1 MSVDL
6 GVIATTVNQA
16 ANVILVNPKKNKG
29 ITPQPTVNP
38 NGGTTTA
45 QPDQPQSFLFH
56 VPGEDNIRL
65 QSDITDNAVEDNTSL
80 QDQIALKP
88 ITINTAGYIGEL
100 NNVTPPELE
109 LLKLAADRLTTLG
122 PFVPVISASATRAYN
137 AASQAYAAAVLAKN
151 TAVSAW
157 NSIVGGDAAQTQT
170 KQQVAFNQF
179 LGYYNARQL
188 FTVQT
193 PWAIFENMAI
203 LTLAA
208 TQDEDTRMVTHFEIT
223 FKQLTFAKSIVS
235 TTIGQGR
242 ANAQLGKLIDKG
254 FQKPVPGPTLG
265 AKLATTKLGAA

>member
-1 MSVDL
+1 MAVDL
-6 GVIATTVNQA
+6 GVIATTINQA
-16 ANVILVNPKKNKG
+16 SNVILVNPKKNVG
-29 ITPQPTVNP
+29 IRPQPTVNP

-56 VPGEDNIRL
+56 VPGEDNARL
-65 QSDITDNAVEDNTSL
+65 TSDVTDNAVEDNTSL
-80 QDQIALKP
+80 QDHVALKP
-88 ITINTAGYIGEL
+88 VIINTSGYIGEL

-122 PFVPVISASATRAYN
+122 PFVPVVSASAQRAYN

-157 NSIVGGDAAQTQT
+157 NSITGGGSETQT
-170 KQQVAFNQF
+170 KQQVAYNQF
-179 LGYYNARQL
+179 AGYWKNRQL

-193 PWAIFENMAI
+193 PWAIYTDMI
-203 LTLAA
+203 IQSLSA
-208 TQDEDTRMVTHFEIT
+208 TQDESTSMVTQFEIT
-223 FKQLTFAKSIVS
+223 FKQLTFAKSIIS

-254 FQKPVPGPTLG
+254 FQKPVPGPTIA
-265 AKLATTKLGAA
+265 AKLAATGLAG